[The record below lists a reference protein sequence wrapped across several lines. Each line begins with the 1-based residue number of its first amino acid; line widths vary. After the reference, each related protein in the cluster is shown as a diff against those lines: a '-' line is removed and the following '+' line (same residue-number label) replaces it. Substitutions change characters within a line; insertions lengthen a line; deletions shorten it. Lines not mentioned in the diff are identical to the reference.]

1 MRAAMDLGVEISQ
14 NRFLAASERK
24 LHAVLKIT
32 ARNRPR
38 AGEPAAPGHP
48 PGLAEVIVIDCSGSM
63 GDPPTKI
70 AAARRAT
77 AAAIEALP
85 DGVGFAIVEGTHEA
99 RLVYPSAPPLASAT
113 AQTRKEATDAV
124 AGLAAAGGTAIGT
137 WLARA
142 RTLVAARPSAIGHV
156 LLLTDGRNEHESP
169 EALEKV
175 LATCKGQFV
184 CDARGIGDGWEPRE
198 LMRIAEVLQG
208 TAAAVRRPAELT
220 ADFLDTMHA
229 AMAKTVPEVRIRV
242 DTMPWARVAFIKQ
255 VHPTIADLVEH
266 RVEVDERTV
275 EFLTRSWGDESRDY
289 HVCLEL
295 DPANLP
301 MFKDVRVARID
312 LLAAGEHR
320 AGPATAL
327 VHLTDDPVAH
337 TRIDPA
343 VAHYTGQE
351 EVSRVLVAGC
361 DAHQAGDRKAAEEHW
376 ANAVRMAAE
385 ANNVAA
391 LERLEHLVEILDA
404 GEGRI
409 RLREDLRDIDRK
421 LGWLQSSYT
430 TNFPARNRTGKDPA
444 EPPRSGQSGG
454 SHCGRVYR
462 RGDARCEICGADL
475 GTAGSMDAPA
485 GGDGE

>member
-1 MRAAMDLGVEISQ
+1 MDIAMDLAVEISQ
-14 NRFLAASERK
+14 NRFLAVTERQ

-32 ARNRPR
+32 ARARPR
-38 AGEPAAPGHP
+38 AGEPAASGHP

-63 GDPPTKI
+63 GNPPTKM

-99 RLVYPSAPPLASAT
+99 RLVYPSTPPLASAT
-113 AQTRKEATDAV
+113 AKTRKEATDAV
-124 AGLAAAGGTAIGT
+124 AGLAAAGGTAIGS
-137 WLARA
+137 WLGRA
-142 RTLVAARPSAIGHV
+142 STLVAARPSAIGHV

-169 EALEKV
+169 EELESV
-175 LATCKGQFV
+175 LATCKGRFV

-208 TAAAVRRPAELT
+208 TADAVRRPAELT
-220 ADFLDTMHA
+220 ADFLDTMRA

-242 DTMPWARVAFIKQ
+242 STMPWARVAFVKQ
-255 VHPTIADLVEH
+255 VHPTITELVEH

-289 HVCLEL
+289 HMCLEL
-295 DPANLP
+295 DPTDLP
-301 MFKDVRVARID
+301 LFEDVRVARID
-312 LLAAGEHR
+312 VLAAGELR

-327 VHLTDDPVAH
+327 VHRTDDPVAH
-337 TRIDPA
+337 TRVDPE

-361 DAHQAGDRKAAEEHW
+361 DAHKAGDLIAAHAHW
-376 ANAVRMAAE
+376 ANAVQMATK

-391 LERLEHLVEILDA
+391 LERLAYLVEIIDA
-404 GEGRI
+404 GEGQV
-409 RLREDLRDIDRK
+409 RLREDLPDIAMN
-421 LGWLQSSYT
+421 LGQVHSTHT
-430 TNFPARNRTGKDPA
+430 TAFPGHPQDGEVPA
-444 EPPRSGQSGG
+444 KPPRAGEGGG

-462 RGDARCEICGADL
+462 PGDSHCEVCGAEL
-475 GTAGSMDAPA
+475 GSAGSDGPA